1 MIVMPTIYDVNV
13 DELREV
19 TQEDLDRL
27 VRNEQAIGIFL
38 RGQDALRKMLR
49 AACSGEIS
57 IQEFF
62 SLVENMKNYTT

>member
-1 MIVMPTIYDVNV
+1 MIAMPKMYDVNV
-13 DELREV
+13 DEFREV
-19 TQEDLDRL
+19 TQEDLDKL

-38 RGQDALRKMLR
+38 RGQDGLRKMLR
-49 AACSGEIS
+49 ATCSGEIS